1 MNKNIKFESIKKFFK
16 KYSKYIVW
24 IVILILAIISIIMQH
39 IDRKNSLILNSST
52 IEQKEGKIVVY
63 ITGQIKKEGVYYL
76 DEGARLFNL
85 IDLAGGLLDTADTD
99 KINLA
104 QKINDSDKIIIP
116 KKVEKTEEV
125 DDETLDLDSDI
136 SIPDEDIE
144 DINSD
149 KVNINTASESELK
162 TLNGIGDSTARKIVE
177 YRQTKKFDSIE
188 EIMNVSGIGNA
199 KFESIKE
206 NICVN

>member
-177 YRQTKKFDSIE
+177 YRQTKRFDSIE

>member
-16 KYSKYIVW
+16 KYSKYIVC

>member
-125 DDETLDLDSDI
+125 DDETLDFDSDI
-136 SIPDEDIE
+136 SISDEDIE